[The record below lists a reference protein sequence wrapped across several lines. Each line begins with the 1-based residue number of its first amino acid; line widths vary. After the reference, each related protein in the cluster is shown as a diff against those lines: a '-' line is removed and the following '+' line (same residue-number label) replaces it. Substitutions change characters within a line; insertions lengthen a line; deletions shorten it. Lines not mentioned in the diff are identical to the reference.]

1 MFSSIYYKVKNLDAV
16 SEERL
21 ASITPEDIEMV
32 IQDRNK
38 GNFNDNAGFLNR
50 NLNVIGGKAPFCQL
64 SKSTNR
70 NELKSMIIFHGSA
83 NLYITIS
90 PDDTS
95 HPLSYKFCLEDP
107 NSFSFSSKE
116 LDDKQFRALQTSTN
130 PVGISLFF
138 TSLINI
144 ILNNLFGWKNDGRQ
158 GIFGAIAGYYGMV
171 ETQMRGTLHIHLL
184 LWLQGSP
191 CPLDLYEELK
201 KNEKLKREML
211 SYISSVIHTGDE
223 IKSQFACISD
233 LSGIENQDQLDEVAK
248 SCETCTLTEKIKQDP
263 AFKHFPNSN
272 DEDFFH
278 LVCHKVFEAC
288 RTYQFH
294 RHCFSC
300 FKNKNVK
307 GCRYRKPDRVLSESE
322 WEEKTG
328 QLFLKKSNGYINKFN
343 IFPTLLVESNVD
355 IQFLSSGIAGLCIG
369 MYITD
374 YITKNS
380 VGIDS
385 QNILQKAALLSR
397 IGNPLRNG
405 PKNFNENKLKARD
418 FFIRFFLNLQKCS
431 QVAATEISTKLLML
445 PMRYS
450 SHSFTT
456 INVYPVHQALDR
468 YRKLKSE
475 GKNVDMMSSFAEKN
489 FTSSGNLITLSFL
502 DYMFRNESL
511 EHLDWYSYV
520 CLLEKTKNIENI
532 DFPFLADHP
541 QYLMYGMRLR
551 PFNNVPSIF
560 GKLSRIPKETSTPEE
575 IQIYQDTMTILFQP
589 FRNFEDLDFSILS
602 TSAGTSVPYNHQ
614 PHLASS

>member
-1 MFSSIYYKVKNLDAV
+1 MSHTSGSHFAFKGHMINKPTNPDPLFRHASIMSEEDILSKFQVIFVNCRSELGTVKLHYKKLFEVRATVFKAWLRFLKHSHAAYASIEIDEEKILAIGNISDTLIANGTFTVDSKCVDESVETAVAKPTSTDEQDGRILQKTFIVDENGSTLPIHEMYNFLEHNVKIKQDAMCVVPGTALLKTSSEAFWVDSRPTLYPYGIGSQKGKRLIPVPFNEDIQHRLVSCTLHSRDFLFQFAVYDGILKSQVFSSIYYKVKNLDAV

-300 FKNKNVK
+300 FKKKNVK
-307 GCRYRKPDRVLSESE
+307 GCRYRKPD
-322 WEEKTG
+322 
-328 QLFLKKSNGYINKFN
+328 I
-343 IFPTLLVESNVD
+343 
-355 IQFLSSGIAGLCIG
+355 
-369 MYITD
+369 
-374 YITKNS
+374 
-380 VGIDS
+380 
-385 QNILQKAALLSR
+385 
-397 IGNPLRNG
+397 
-405 PKNFNENKLKARD
+405 
-418 FFIRFFLNLQKCS
+418 
-431 QVAATEISTKLLML
+431 
-445 PMRYS
+445 
-450 SHSFTT
+450 
-456 INVYPVHQALDR
+456 
-468 YRKLKSE
+468 
-475 GKNVDMMSSFAEKN
+475 
-489 FTSSGNLITLSFL
+489 
-502 DYMFRNESL
+502 
-511 EHLDWYSYV
+511 
-520 CLLEKTKNIENI
+520 
-532 DFPFLADHP
+532 
-541 QYLMYGMRLR
+541 
-551 PFNNVPSIF
+551 
-560 GKLSRIPKETSTPEE
+560 
-575 IQIYQDTMTILFQP
+575 
-589 FRNFEDLDFSILS
+589 
-602 TSAGTSVPYNHQ
+602 
-614 PHLASS
+614 